1 MLPDRLVL
9 GIEDFPTVSYPQLVN
24 GFGNELLNMEPVID
38 KRCAEKHV
46 SDSKHHGRRK
56 ICRDGFYLKTMF
68 QRDFSQYCRH
78 NVACHAANHRRKS
91 PFAAM
96 RGFVGQYGVDIA
108 IAQTGL
114 VKAHVLPEIFRIQYV
129 FIGMIKLIPYPV
141 IADFLLVLPAQCL
154 SVQPVAGC
162 KSGDADRGTLNL
174 PLLKKQRTR
183 R

>member
-1 MLPDRLVL
+1 MFPDRLVL

-24 GFGNELLNMEPVID
+24 GFGDELLDMKPVID
-38 KRCAEKHV
+38 KRCAGKHI

-56 ICRDGFYLKTMF
+56 VCRDCFYLKTLF
-68 QRDFSQYCRH
+68 QRYFSQYSRH
-78 NVACHAANHRRKS
+78 CVACHTTNHRRKG

-114 VKAHVLPEIFRIQYV
+114 VKTHVHTEIFRIQYV
-129 FIGMIKLIPYPV
+129 FIRMVKLVPQP
-141 IADFLLVLPAQCL
+141 IATDHFLVLLTQCL
-154 SVQPVAGC
+154 SVQSVSCG
-162 KSGDADRGTLNL
+162 KNGDADGSAFNL
-174 PLLKKQRTR
+174 PLLKKRRTR

>member
-1 MLPDRLVL
+1 MRPDRLVL
-9 GIEDFPTVSYPQLVN
+9 GIEDFPTVSYPKLVN

-38 KRCAEKHV
+38 KRCSGKHV

-56 ICRDGFYLKTMF
+56 ICSDGFYLKTLF

-78 NVACHAANHRRKS
+78 CVAGHAVNHRRKS

-114 VKAHVLPEIFRIQYV
+114 VKTYVLPEIFRIQYV
-129 FIGMIKLIPYPV
+129 FIGMPKLIPYPV
-141 IADFLLVLPAQCL
+141 TADYFLVL
-154 SVQPVAGC
+154 
-162 KSGDADRGTLNL
+162 
-174 PLLKKQRTR
+174 
-183 R
+183 

>member
-1 MLPDRLVL
+1 MIPDCLVL

-38 KRCAEKHV
+38 KRCAGKHV
-46 SDSKHHGRRK
+46 SDNKHHGRRK
-56 ICRDGFYLKTMF
+56 ICCDGFYLQTLS

-78 NVACHAANHRRKS
+78 GVACYAANHRRKS

-114 VKAHVLPEIFRIQYV
+114 VKTHVLPEIFRIQNV
-129 FIGMIKLIPYPV
+129 LIGMIKLIPYPV
-141 IADFLLVLPAQCL
+141 IADYLLVLPAQCL
-154 SVQPVAGC
+154 PVQSVAGC
-162 KSGDADRGTLNL
+162 ESGDADRGALNL
-174 PLLKKQRTR
+174 PLLKKPRTR